1 MCACA
6 LSTVHTCVKVRCIQV
21 CVRKHVHEWVNECAR
36 LCMRTYVCVCV
47 CVRALALACLR
58 GVSPAAE
65 VGLIRVGDELLAVDG
80 ESIKGKLF

>member
-1 MCACA
+1 MCTSVYAH
-6 LSTVHTCVKVRCIQV
+6 LR
-21 CVRKHVHEWVNECAR
+21 
-36 LCMRTYVCVCV
+36 VCVCV
-47 CVRALALACLR
+47 CVCALALACLR